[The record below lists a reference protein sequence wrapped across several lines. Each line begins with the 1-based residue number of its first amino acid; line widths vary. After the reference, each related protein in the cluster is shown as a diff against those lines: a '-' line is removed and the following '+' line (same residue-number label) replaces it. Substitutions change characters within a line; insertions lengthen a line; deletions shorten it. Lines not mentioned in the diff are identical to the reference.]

1 MSLRF
6 FIALYNLVKHLEGKH
21 SITHRLHQYYDEIKS
36 YKRKKDLLN
45 STFYKKHKI
54 EIEEVIDGL
63 EWNNTISDLEP
74 KDQLRIVTWNIERGK
89 QLEGIIQFFKENAAL
104 SQADV
109 IIAIE
114 VDNGMGRTGNKNIA
128 KELAVSLGMNYCFAP
143 SYLVLGKGA
152 LGETNH
158 DLPNTESL
166 HGTAILSKYPI
177 LYAQGVKVPPVK
189 EVFHSSEKRLGVKK
203 GIVAELQVGSKS
215 VAVGGIHIDLSST
228 ETDRANQMKALLG
241 AFPTAD
247 VQVVGGD
254 FNCSTFNLRNKAK
267 VVSQIFKKFFTIGF
281 TKSIEHYMTPELK
294 YDKPL
299 FDVLKNRAFDVGE
312 YNDRSIGTLYFDVTD
327 MLTNDKSKNF
337 VPKWL
342 LKELHRRVKPWDGCV
357 PLKLDWLA
365 GKGAE
370 VTNAKTIRLS
380 KQNGIMLSDHNPIY
394 VDLKLV

>member
-1 MSLRF
+1 M
-6 FIALYNLVKHLEGKH
+6 KHLEGKH
-21 SITHRLHQYYDEIKS
+21 IIEHTLHQYYDDIKS
-36 YKRKKDLLN
+36 FKLKNKLLD
-45 STFYKKHKI
+45 SDFYKKHED
-54 EIEEVIDGL
+54 EIEAVIDGL
-63 EWNNTISDLEP
+63 EWNNSISSIEP
-74 KDQLRIVTWNIERGK
+74 RDKLRIVSWNIERGK
-89 QLEGIIQFFKENAAL
+89 QLDGIIQFFKEDEEL

-114 VDNGMGRTGNKNIA
+114 VDNGMGRTNNRNISR
-128 KELAVSLGMNYCFAP
+128 ELAENLGMNYCFTP

-158 DLPNTESL
+158 DVPNTESL
-166 HGTAILSKYPI
+166 HGTAILSKYLI
-177 LYAQGVKVPPVK
+177 RSAQGVKVPPVK

-203 GIVAELQVGSKS
+203 GIVAELIVGSKS
-215 VAVGGIHIDLSST
+215 IAVGGIHIDLSST
-228 ETDRANQMKALLG
+228 ELDRANQMKALLE
-241 AFPTAD
+241 AFPKAD

-267 VVSQIFKKFFTIGF
+267 VVSQILKKFFTIGF

-299 FDVLKNRAFDVGE
+299 FDVIEKAGLSFQA
-312 YNDRSIGTLYFDVTD
+312 YNDKTTGTLYFDIND
-327 MLTNDKSKNF
+327 MLTKSKSQDF
-337 VPKWL
+337 VPKWML
-342 LKELHRRVKPWDGCV
+342 QELKRRVKPWGGCV

-370 VTNAKTIRLS
+370 VVKSKTIKLN
-380 KQNGIMLSDHNPIY
+380 KENGVMLSDHNPIY